1 MRAGISLIQPGQ
13 SVAQKFISVSLPFR
27 CSEVISVPSMV
38 IIFRFFMGLVW
49 RLINKMT
56 PTNRI
61 KKIDKILL
69 FFNLDDK
76 RVLKIN
82 YS

>member
-1 MRAGISLIQPGQ
+1 
-13 SVAQKFISVSLPFR
+13 
-27 CSEVISVPSMV
+27 
-38 IIFRFFMGLVW
+38 MGLVW

-61 KKIDKILL
+61 KKIDRILL